1 VKKLNP
7 FSPWEEH
14 YFWVN
19 ILLDHAV
26 FVRDYLSPVEVKLI
40 EEAKDFISRFTR
52 VRNQLEQIPKSSYF
66 NSQIFV
72 DFSKLSAQVSFDYY
86 QFEGKILN
94 LQLSNQVI
102 INITPTYFNGTLS
115 ENAEYLRI
123 LHYYM
128 SGTDYPPL
136 PLVDLL
142 DLWLEDQLGHAAL
155 LRRSLDGVELTL
167 HERVNKLSQLFSAH
181 IIKNEAMKGYLRFMP
196 PHFPAQISFAR
207 EVSGTVHAFNQLVEY
222 VINLYK
228 GKEVLNATTLR
239 FLEHHF
245 PESCYF
251 LTKLSGFV
259 PEMEQPACSL
269 SAYFLNY
276 NRNNN

>member
-1 VKKLNP
+1 MNKLNP
-7 FSPWEEH
+7 FPPWEEH

-26 FVRDYLSPVEVKLI
+26 FVRDYLSPVEVHLV
-40 EEAKDFISRFTR
+40 EEANTFITRFTK
-52 VRNQLEQIPKSSYF
+52 VRQQLEQIPKM
-66 NSQIFV
+66 SQMDSQSLIE
-72 DFSKLSAQVSFDYY
+72 FSKISAQISFDYY
-86 QFEGKILN
+86 RFEGKILN
-94 LQLSNQVI
+94 LKMYNAVN

-128 SGTDYPPL
+128 QGSDYPPL

-155 LRRSLDGVELTL
+155 LRRALDGVELVL
-167 HERVNKLSQLFSAH
+167 LERVSKLSQLFSAH
-181 IIKNEAMKGYLRFMP
+181 IIKNEAMKGYLRFLP
-196 PHFPAQISFAR
+196 PHFPAQIFFAR
-207 EVSGTVHAFNQLVEY
+207 EVSGTVFAFNQLVEQ
-222 VINLYK
+222 VIILYK
-228 GKEVLNATTLR
+228 GKEVLNSTTLR

-259 PEMEQPACSL
+259 PEMQQQSCSL
-269 SAYFLNY
+269 SSYFMNH
-276 NRNNN
+276 NQVS

>member
-1 VKKLNP
+1 VNNLNP

-26 FVRDYLSPVEVKLI
+26 FVRDYLSPVEEELI
-40 EEAKDFISRFTR
+40 KEANDFINSFTA
-52 VRNQLEQIPKSSYF
+52 VRRHLEQIPKTSPV
-66 NSQIFV
+66 NSNLLI
-72 DFSKLSAQVSFDYY
+72 DFSKQSARVSYDYY
-86 QFEGKILN
+86 RFEGNILN
-94 LQLSNQVI
+94 LALNNKI
-102 INITPTYFNGTLS
+102 LINITPTYFNGTLS

-123 LHYYM
+123 LQYYM
-128 SGTDYPPL
+128 NGSDYPPML
-136 PLVDLL
+136 LVDLL

-155 LRRSLDGVELTL
+155 LRRALDGVEQIL
-167 HERVNKLSQLFSAH
+167 HERVNNLTKLFSAH
-181 IIKNEAMKGYLRFMP
+181 IVKNEAMKGYLRFMP
-196 PHFPAQISFAR
+196 DQFPAQIAFAR
-207 EVSGTVHAFNQLVEY
+207 EVGGTVLAFNQLVEH

-251 LTKLSGFV
+251 LTKLSAFV
-259 PEMEQPACSL
+259 PEMEKPNCSL
-269 SAYFLNY
+269 TAYFRTY
-276 NRNNN
+276 NNK